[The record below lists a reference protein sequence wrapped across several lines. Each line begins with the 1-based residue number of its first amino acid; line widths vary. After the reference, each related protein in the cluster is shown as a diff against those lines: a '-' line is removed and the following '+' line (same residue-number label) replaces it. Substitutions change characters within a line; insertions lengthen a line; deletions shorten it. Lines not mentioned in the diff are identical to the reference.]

1 MDISIKKAKVIY
13 FLALRK
19 GVLNHE
25 IKNAPGSPQFAQ
37 RRINPRH
44 NIRKTD
50 GEFCAIVKFY
60 SLIYL
65 RLEVHQQILETHL
78 HS

>member
-25 IKNAPGSPQFAQ
+25 ITEESDDEELSLNPSISPL
-37 RRINPRH
+37 
-44 NIRKTD
+44 
-50 GEFCAIVKFY
+50 V
-60 SLIYL
+60 
-65 RLEVHQQILETHL
+65 ETL
-78 HS
+78 DLQKGKVVFV

>member
-25 IKNAPGSPQFAQ
+25 ITEESDDEELSLNPSISP
-37 RRINPRH
+37 
-44 NIRKTD
+44 
-50 GEFCAIVKFY
+50 IV
-60 SLIYL
+60 
-65 RLEVHQQILETHL
+65 ETL
-78 HS
+78 DFQKGKVGFV